1 MPLHLEALNST
12 IAQFLMEVHVV
23 SKADNQKHAVAAL
36 DTLHDE
42 SHSLA
47 SSSVRVWPLL
57 IALTSNNLS
66 YARGGDL
73 LHWWDTYPVPA
84 ALSAPYNDQK
94 SWGIVPAWGFGVV
107 TESSTDISRGTLLWG
122 FWPTANIP
130 VSLQLQPSKPKGYWA
145 ETSESRQRL
154 MTIYNIY
161 SEEGRIDLPETMP
174 TTSIASL
181 LGEDTLNRLAW
192 TTLFR
197 PIWQTGYLLSRHTFT
212 SSPASLLPVHP
223 LGIDRPWTA
232 TDADISAAVV
242 ISLSASSK
250 TARSFAYH
258 MFRRSSAEERPLG
271 FLQVSQTPELLE
283 AVPEKLVTDVP
294 AKAVKYEQV
303 GEAME
308 WIGGLKPARIVLVDF
323 GARAGTLVR
332 FVDAIEGHSN
342 FGGAKTTIVNVGSE
356 QKVYSTDDIKENRA
370 SMQTM
375 GKIQFNTSAVR
386 DTAIRQTSADDYY
399 AHVQPVWD
407 DWLRVSHDIMPDIRV
422 TLGWGVSGEEGIERG
437 WSRLCQGSVDTQEG
451 LVYTM

>member
-1 MPLHLEALNST
+1 
-12 IAQFLMEVHVV
+12 
-23 SKADNQKHAVAAL
+23 
-36 DTLHDE
+36 
-42 SHSLA
+42 
-47 SSSVRVWPLL
+47 
-57 IALTSNNLS
+57 
-66 YARGGDL
+66 
-73 LHWWDTYPVPA
+73 
-84 ALSAPYNDQK
+84 
-94 SWGIVPAWGFGVV
+94 
-107 TESSTDISRGTLLWG
+107 
-122 FWPTANIP
+122 
-130 VSLQLQPSKPKGYWA
+130 
-145 ETSESRQRL
+145 

-192 TTLFR
+192 TALFR

-212 SSPASLLPVHP
+212 SSPASRSPVHP

-258 MFRRSSAEERPLG
+258 MFRRSSAEEGPLG

-303 GEAME
+303 GEATE

-332 FVDAIEGHSN
+332 FVDAIEGHSSL
-342 FGGAKTTIVNVGSE
+342 GGVKTTIVNVGSE
-356 QKVYSTDDIKENRA
+356 QKV
-370 SMQTM
+370 
-375 GKIQFNTSAVR
+375 
-386 DTAIRQTSADDYY
+386 
-399 AHVQPVWD
+399 
-407 DWLRVSHDIMPDIRV
+407 
-422 TLGWGVSGEEGIERG
+422 SGLFEKKRILTTKC
-437 WSRLCQGSVDTQEG
+437 WCPKTHL
-451 LVYTM
+451 